1 MRRPLHRRPAAAA
14 AVFAAL
20 LALTAC
26 SSSDGTGGGAD
37 GPPKAAGPT
46 RSAAVPDRQAEAAET
61 AGPTASPTKGPVVP
75 DSELKPV
82 TGSFTEKEKK
92 YLSGRV
98 PQNTDPAAVLQTGQ
112 ESCQR
117 LERTAKR
124 DRDAAVGAI
133 IAGDVPDAE
142 AVITHLCT
150 AQKPLLATAKTGF
163 GEGTVSSPKAGGYR
177 ALTTN
182 PACTWQALDADG
194 KVLASGPATGSG
206 SEGKVRADIPAGTR
220 EFTSSACYA
229 WLPV

>member
-14 AVFAAL
+14 AALAAL
-20 LALTAC
+20 LLTLSAC
-26 SSSDGTGGGAD
+26 SSDGAD
-37 GPPKAAGPT
+37 APPKAATPT
-46 RSAAVPDRQAEAAET
+46 RSAAVPDRQAEAEP
-61 AGPTASPTKGPVVP
+61 AGPTPSASRGPVVP
-75 DSELKPV
+75 DSELQPV
-82 TGSFTEKEKK
+82 TGSFTQKEKE

-133 IAGDVPDAE
+133 VAGDIADAE
-142 AVITHLCT
+142 AVVTHLCP
-150 AQKPLLATAKTGF
+150 AQKPLLVTASTGF
-163 GEGTVSSPKAGGYR
+163 PDGTVKEPKAGSYR

-182 PACTWQALDADG
+182 PACAWRAVGEDG
-194 KVLASGPATGSG
+194 KILASGPATGS
-206 SEGKVRADIPAGTR
+206 EGPVVAKIPAGAR

-229 WLPV
+229 WLPA

>member
-26 SSSDGTGGGAD
+26 SSSGDG
-37 GPPKAAGPT
+37 GPTEGSPTAAGPT
-46 RSAAVPDRQAEAAET
+46 RSAAVPDRQAVAAES
-61 AGPTASPTKGPVVP
+61 AGPTASASASKGPVVP
-75 DSELKPV
+75 DAQLKPV

-98 PQNTDPAAVLQTGQ
+98 PVNTDPAAVLQTGQ

-124 DRDAAVGAI
+124 DKDAAVGAI
-133 IAGDVPDAE
+133 VAGDIPDAE

-150 AQKPLLATAKTGF
+150 AQQPLLTTARTGF
-163 GEGTVSSPKAGGYR
+163 GEGTVKAPKAGTYR

-182 PACTWQALDADG
+182 PACAWQALGADG
-194 KVLASGPATGSG
+194 KVLASGPAPGSQG
-206 SEGKVRADIPAGTR
+206 PVRANVPAGTK

-229 WLPV
+229 WLPA